1 MRVEA
6 AEVSMISIRKYL
18 DGGNAEER
26 EERAA
31 RPRRELGKPLVVAL
45 GVYRSAVTAISRGS
59 LDACPATGQELE
71 KCLSEALRGVEEKSP
86 VEVVAEAGEKVD
98 RELLEWGRKTAR
110 HFQQKASEVKDILLA
125 MAQTAASVG
134 ERDQRCAE
142 QISGVTAKLR
152 SIASLDDIS
161 EMRRSIETSAA
172 ELKTSIERMT
182 SEGRAVLDA
191 LEAKVSTFKAKLE
204 EAEEVASCDT
214 LTKLRSR
221 LCMENQLEQR
231 VESGAPFCVAILDI
245 DGFKGV
251 NDVHGHV
258 VGDEVLKQFSV
269 ELKLA
274 CRSSDVVGRWG
285 GDEFIVVLDCALT
298 QAQAQ
303 IERVK
308 AWVCG
313 NYTVDGATGPVKL
326 RVDSSI
332 GLAEFAPPETLKELL
347 DRADTA
353 MYQHKA
359 ASRAGGSGAVHGK
372 ARTA

>member
-1 MRVEA
+1 
-6 AEVSMISIRKYL
+6 
-18 DGGNAEER
+18 
-26 EERAA
+26 
-31 RPRRELGKPLVVAL
+31 
-45 GVYRSAVTAISRGS
+45 
-59 LDACPATGQELE
+59 
-71 KCLSEALRGVEEKSP
+71 
-86 VEVVAEAGEKVD
+86 
-98 RELLEWGRKTAR
+98 
-110 HFQQKASEVKDILLA
+110 
-125 MAQTAASVG
+125 
-134 ERDQRCAE
+134 
-142 QISGVTAKLR
+142 
-152 SIASLDDIS
+152 
-161 EMRRSIETSAA
+161 
-172 ELKTSIERMT
+172 
-182 SEGRAVLDA
+182 
-191 LEAKVSTFKAKLE
+191 
-204 EAEEVASCDT
+204 
-214 LTKLRSR
+214 
-221 LCMENQLEQR
+221 MENQLEQR